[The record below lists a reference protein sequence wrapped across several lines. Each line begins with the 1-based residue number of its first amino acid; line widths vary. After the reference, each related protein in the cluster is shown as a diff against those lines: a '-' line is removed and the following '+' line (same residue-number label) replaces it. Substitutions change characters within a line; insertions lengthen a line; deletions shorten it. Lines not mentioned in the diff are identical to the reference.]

1 MDDLVHVERPSSAL
15 SASWATLSNA
25 DILSNSSSALEDDTQ
40 SQSTDAVSLLDQN
53 TADDANSMDEDSDG
67 AEEDVYNDRTEL
79 SDLSRGQ
86 YLGEQGAEHGQDSE
100 MTARPHGIEAIE
112 FEEPQ
117 SWPDPEMVNLKHT
130 IRIFDDQETK
140 TISQKLYPRVQADP
154 VFEALVG
161 TTRMTM
167 SKRTLDRDRPLRVI
181 YAGDSWGRQKIL
193 EKLGDALLS
202 GRPNLDTNHHKGD
215 RYSIVAAQPNGSIS
229 ESTPPDTQILVH
241 DCLASAAAEEVPGS
255 KSITLSFRNITLFT
269 SRLECLTASGRRKYT
284 ISSRSQ
290 WTTPDLAILFISHR
304 DHSNEVKDFYRN
316 VHTFMQ
322 RHNIP
327 CMKVVEDN
335 AWTLEDD
342 FSPIDLPTLHLCM
355 ESRIRSG
362 IEAAILKRL
371 PVGLDTYESIESSQ
385 LNRNLA
391 YLRSLASA
399 EDESSFQNYQDT
411 EISHDNL
418 GGSDLLERIGYNFS
432 DLLERSPLA
441 GNPHAAWLLNH
452 PAIGLGF
459 LICCTSLL
467 GIASY
472 LAIQLPVLMVTALTS
487 SLLNQ
492 TELSPA
498 TSLQNVSAAAP
509 VTPTSTHLFRPS
521 VTPSTKELSLQS
533 DLPKSLAEVQ
543 QHLDLSQILADPILY
558 SSNRSEKVQVHVVGD
573 CHLVIKLPQR
583 LYLRKKLNS
592 FEVTLER
599 GNRIIN
605 STTMKLFDGVYTV
618 KVASEE
624 AYGPLNVTVTS
635 TKPYLSETFAIDFG
649 ASWLKPAGWKKAAQ
663 VVTEQFRKDLNS
675 AQSGIQVA
683 CKRVSEG
690 THVAFQD
697 VSKKA
702 GKKSSEFQARYRK
715 LVEQKA
721 GQLIRLFQDIK
732 DTLDIRGLRAV
743 KMRQQLEAVKE
754 GVNAYARNTGEVACV
769 IAKDI
774 SRVVLR
780 NARKLQIATTGLD
793 AAGLGE
799 HLKKAKRSKFLATA
813 QSRAQ
818 RAIKSKDIPTS
829 EQTDHHSGEG
839 RAERCRG
846 SCKVKHR

>member
-25 DILSNSSSALEDDTQ
+25 DILSNSSSALEDDAQ

-53 TADDANSMDEDSDG
+53 IVDDANSMDEDSDS
-67 AEEDVYNDRTEL
+67 AEEDVYNDHTEL

-86 YLGEQGAEHGQDSE
+86 YLDEKGAEHGQDSE
-100 MTARPHGIEAIE
+100 MTARLHGTDAIE

-130 IRIFDDQETK
+130 IHIFDDHEARA
-140 TISQKLYPRVQADP
+140 ISQKLRPRVQSDP
-154 VFEALVG
+154 VFDALVG

-167 SKRTLDRDRPLRVI
+167 SKRILDRNRPLRVI

-193 EKLGDALLS
+193 EKLGDVLLS
-202 GRPNLDTNHHKGD
+202 GRSNDGTNRDKGD
-215 RYSIVAAQPNGSIS
+215 RYSIVAAQPNGSFS
-229 ESTPPDTQILVH
+229 ETTPPDTQILVH
-241 DCLASAAAEEVPGS
+241 DCLASAAAEEVPGT
-255 KSITLSFRNITLFT
+255 KSITLSFRNIALFT
-269 SRLECLTASGRRKYT
+269 SRLNGLTASGRGKYT

-290 WTTPDLAILFISHR
+290 WNTPDLAVLFISHR
-304 DHSNEVKDFYRN
+304 DHSNEVKDFYQN

-322 RHNIP
+322 RHHIP
-327 CMKVVEDN
+327 CMKVVENN

-342 FSPIDLPTLHLCM
+342 FSPIDLPTLHLCV
-355 ESRIRSG
+355 ESRISSG

-371 PVGLDTYESIESSQ
+371 PVDLDTYESIESSQ

-399 EDESSFQNYQDT
+399 QEESSSQDNQET
-411 EISHDNL
+411 EDSTDDQS
-418 GGSDLLERIGYNFS
+418 GFDLLECIRCNFS

-459 LICCTSLL
+459 LICCVSLL

-498 TSLQNVSAAAP
+498 TSSQNVSAAAP
-509 VTPTSTHLFRPS
+509 VTPTSTYLFRPS
-521 VTPSTKELSLQS
+521 STPSTKELSLQS

-573 CHLVIKLPQR
+573 CHLIIKLPQR

-599 GNRIIN
+599 GDRIIN

-663 VVTEQFRKDLNS
+663 VVTDQFRKDLQS
-675 AQSGIQVA
+675 AQSSIQVA
-683 CKRVSEG
+683 YQRVSEG
-690 THVAFQD
+690 AQTALQGT
-697 VSKKA
+697 SKKA
-702 GKKSSEFQARYRK
+702 GEKSGELQARYRK
-715 LVEQKA
+715 LVEQKS
-721 GQLIRLFQDIK
+721 GQLTKLFQDIEH
-732 DTLDIRGLRAV
+732 TLEIRRLAEMQ
-743 KMRQQLEAVKE
+743 MREQLEAVKE
-754 GVNAYARNTGEVACV
+754 GANAYARNTGEVACV

-774 SRVVLR
+774 SRIVLR
-780 NARKLQIATTGLD
+780 NARKLQIATTGFD
-793 AAGLGE
+793 AASLGE
-799 HLKKAKRSKFLATA
+799 HLKKAKKSRFLATA

-818 RAIKSKDIPTS
+818 GVIKSKDTPTS
-829 EQTDHHSGEG
+829 EQSDYHSREG
-839 RAERCRG
+839 RAEKCGG
-846 SCKVKHR
+846 SCKARHR